1 MSARPRPMSD
11 LLFAMAGPIVW
22 AVHFFGL
29 YLAESFLCPPAIPTA
44 SAIIRPLAVTLTV
57 SALMV
62 LVWLRMNA
70 RAPAEMSS
78 GTSNPLSFQRPLID
92 ISIVAVVWTSI
103 PIFLIDACTGSTG

>member
-1 MSARPRPMSD
+1 MFD
-11 LLFAMAGPIVW
+11 LMFALAGPIVW

-29 YLAESFLCPPAIPTA
+29 YLAESFLCPPALSSA
-44 SAIIRPLAVTLTV
+44 SAIIRPFAVILTV
-57 SALMV
+57 IALMV

-78 GTSNPLSFQRPLID
+78 GTSNPLSFQRPLVD

-103 PIFLIDACTGSTG
+103 PIFLIDACSGSTG